1 MQLTPLPGAGAEITG
16 IDIRQMSRAEFA
28 AVQAAYAQYGVV
40 FFRDQSLSE
49 EDHIAFA
56 RSFGP
61 ININRFFLAHEHYP
75 EIALVL
81 WAARRLGRPVKWV
94 ATRSEALLAD
104 DQGRDISSEAE
115 IALVLKEKEQKTNI
129 GGGWHTDHSY
139 DVEPAMGSVLVARQ
153 LPDTGGDTWF
163 ASMYTAY
170 EMLDEPTKK
179 EIAGLRAVHSAKH
192 IFGSGADNFYNANQ
206 DTGPRIGNAA
216 AADVLEDVTHPVV
229 ITHPL
234 SSRKAL
240 YVNPAFTTR
249 IVGYTDEQ
257 SNALLMRLY
266 AHAMKPDHAYRFK
279 WRDGSVAFWDNR
291 STWHWAMND
300 YHGERRLMHRIT
312 IEGCALN

>member
-16 IDIRQMSRAEFA
+16 IDIRQMSRADFA
-28 AVQAAYAQYGVV
+28 AVQAAYAHYGVV

-49 EDHIAFA
+49 DDHIAFA
-56 RSFGP
+56 RRFGP
-61 ININRFFLAHEHYP
+61 ININRFFLAHERYP
-75 EIALVL
+75 
-81 WAARRLGRPVKWV
+81 
-94 ATRSEALLAD
+94 
-104 DQGRDISSEAE
+104 E

-170 EMLDEPTKK
+170 DTLDEPTKK

-192 IFGSGADNFYNANQ
+192 IFGSGSDNYYKANE

-229 ITHPL
+229 IAHPL
-234 SSRKAL
+234 SGRKAL

-266 AHAMKPDHAYRFK
+266 AHAMKPDHAHRFK